1 MVEIKSEM
9 KNPKWHR
16 QELILALDL
25 YFILEPGQI
34 HSRNPEIIQ
43 LSETLNRLDIY
54 KDKPDA
60 IKYRNPNGVGLKLS
74 NFLAIDPNY
83 PGKGMER
90 YSKLDKE
97 IFFEFQNDRSRLKK
111 EASKI
116 LQEIIQ

>member
-1 MVEIKSEM
+1 M

-16 QELILALDL
+16 KELILALDL
-25 YFILEPGQI
+25 YFKLEPGQI
-34 HSRNPEIIQ
+34 HARNPEIIQ

-83 PGKGMER
+83 HGKGMDR
-90 YSKLDKE
+90 YGKLDEE
-97 IFFEFQNDRSRLKK
+97 IFMEFQNNRSNLKK
-111 EASKI
+111 EAYQI
-116 LQEIIQ
+116 LKSLE